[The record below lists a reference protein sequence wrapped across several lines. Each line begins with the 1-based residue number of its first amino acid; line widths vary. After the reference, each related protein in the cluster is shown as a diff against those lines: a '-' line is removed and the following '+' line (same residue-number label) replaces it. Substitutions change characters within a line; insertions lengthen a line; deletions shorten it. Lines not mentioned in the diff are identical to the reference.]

1 MVPKP
6 TMTTMTTT
14 MVEPWVVLII
24 NAMKMKAIVTPIVI
38 VLMVFF
44 VEQIIALRDSQM
56 NMTAAQKILIAV
68 LLMLVRINNMI

>member
-1 MVPKP
+1 M
-6 TMTTMTTT
+6 
-14 MVEPWVVLII
+14 I
-24 NAMKMKAIVTPIVI
+24 NVMKMKAIVTPIVI

-44 VEQIIALRDSQM
+44 VEQIIALRDSQT